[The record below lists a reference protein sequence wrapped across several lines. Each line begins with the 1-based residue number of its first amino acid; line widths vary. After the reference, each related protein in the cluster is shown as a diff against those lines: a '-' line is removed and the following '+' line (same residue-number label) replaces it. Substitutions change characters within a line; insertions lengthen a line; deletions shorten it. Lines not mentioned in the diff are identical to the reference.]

1 MATNPQV
8 QTVVT
13 GADKAKLFLAIVLAA
28 AGFGV
33 YFVLSDN
40 SSVSGW
46 MRWLALLVL
55 LICAGA
61 FFLWSTWGQQ
71 FWAYCKDAVKEV
83 RKVVWPTRK
92 EAGQMTLYVF
102 LFVLIMATFLWLVD
116 MLLQWGI
123 FSLLLGWGQ

>member
-8 QTVVT
+8 QTVVS
-13 GADKAKLFLAIVLAA
+13 GADKAKLFLAIALAA

-33 YFVLSDN
+33 YFVLSGN
-40 SSVSGW
+40 TGVSGW
-46 MRWLALLVL
+46 MRWLAFLGLMV
-55 LICAGA
+55 CAGGV
-61 FFLWSTWGQQ
+61 FLWSTWGQQ
-71 FWAYCKDAVKEV
+71 FLAYCKDAVKEV

-102 LFVLIMATFLWLVD
+102 IFVLIMATFLWLVD

-123 FSLLLGWGQ
+123 FRLLGWGQ